1 MDLLLHRQ
9 YFKEGTNSAL
19 FVNGHFICFM
29 IELPW
34 LKNKRQVSCIP
45 EGIYELKPRFSN
57 RFKDHLQVVG
67 VYQRTL
73 ILIHPANDALKELE
87 GCLAPVSQL
96 SGIGKGWSSRL
107 AMQKLL
113 SLCHQAIERKEDISL
128 IIKGPSLTLPKGE
141 GM

>member
-1 MDLLLHRQ
+1 MDLLLQRQ

-34 LKNKRQVSCIP
+34 KANKREVSCIP
-45 EGIYELKPRFSN
+45 EGMYELKARSSSKF
-57 RFKDHLQVVG
+57 REHLQVIG
-67 VYQRTL
+67 VSQRNL
-73 ILIHPANDALKELE
+73 ILIHPANDAQKELE

-96 SGIGKGWSSRL
+96 TGIGKGWSSQP

-113 SLCHQAIERKEDISL
+113 SLCHQAFERKEPILL
-128 IIKGPSLTLPKGE
+128 IIKS
-141 GM
+141 